1 MAHIFNDRREAG
13 RALAALLHS
22 WITTDDLLVLGLP
35 RGGIPVAWE
44 VARTLGAPLDVCLV
58 RKLGVPGH
66 EELAMGAIASGGL
79 RVLNDALIQQLGI
92 PERLI
97 DDVTRREEKELQR
110 RERMFRG
117 DRPEPVLSGRTVI
130 VVDDGLA
137 TGATMLAAVAALRSA
152 HPARIIA
159 AAPVGATDT
168 CAALRRAADD
178 CICAATP
185 EPFYG
190 VGAWYLD
197 FEQTSDAE
205 VRKILQ
211 QAAGQPATHG
221 GGARGRPPWS

>member
-13 RALAALLHS
+13 RALAAFLRS
-22 WITTDDLLVLGLP
+22 QISADDLLVLGLP
-35 RGGIPVAWE
+35 RGGVPVAWE

-79 RVLNDALIQQLGI
+79 RVLNDALIRQLGI

-97 DDVTRREEKELQR
+97 DAATRREDAELQR
-110 RERMFRG
+110 RERIFRG
-117 DRPEPVLSGRTVI
+117 NRPEPVIAGRTLI

-137 TGATMLAAVAALRSA
+137 TGSTMLAAVTALRTA
-152 HPARIIA
+152 HPARIIVA
-159 AAPVGATDT
+159 VPVGATDT
-168 CAALRRAADD
+168 CAELKRVADD

-197 FEQTSDAE
+197 FEQTSDDQ
-205 VRKILQ
+205 VRQLLA
-211 QAAGQPATHG
+211 QAAEQADGQVAG
-221 GGARGRPPWS
+221 GRGRAPWS